1 MLKREIEQKL
11 KKLSNTRKIVLI
23 TGARQVGKSTLVKEI
38 CESDRKYITL
48 DDLKLRSLAQNDPQL
63 FLLSNPGK
71 LIIDEVQYAPNL
83 FPYLKMEV
91 DNSQERGL
99 YWLTGSQKFEL
110 MKNVDESLAGRI
122 SLLELSTLSLAE
134 KEGLKSKIF
143 DPRNISNNLNISIDK
158 IFEHIFMGGM
168 PEYVVDKLDR
178 NTFFEDYI
186 RTYLERDV
194 RQLAQVGDLMR
205 FYKFLVAVA
214 ARNGEVLNYNSISED
229 ADIDATTAKRWI
241 SILEASDIIYLLK
254 PYFKKQLNR
263 VTKSPKI
270 VFMDTGLCAYLS
282 GWNTLEALI
291 NSSTSGH
298 FLETFII
305 SELIKNKRN
314 NLNNPNYDIYYYR
327 DRDKKEIDLI
337 IELDNVI
344 YPFEIK
350 KTANPTLA
358 MIDNFKI
365 LENKN
370 LEVGPG
376 GILCFY
382 PQILPLNEKNKSYPI
397 SVIF

>member
-1 MLKREIEQKL
+1 M
-11 KKLSNTRKIVLI
+11 
-23 TGARQVGKSTLVKEI
+23 
-38 CESDRKYITL
+38 
-48 DDLKLRSLAQNDPQL
+48 
-63 FLLSNPGK
+63 
-71 LIIDEVQYAPNL
+71 YAPNL

-91 DNSQERGL
+91 DNSQEKGL

-214 ARNGEVLNYNSISED
+214 ARNGEVLNYNSISEE

-263 VTKSPKI
+263 VTKSPK
-270 VFMDTGLCAYLS
+270 
-282 GWNTLEALI
+282 
-291 NSSTSGH
+291 
-298 FLETFII
+298 
-305 SELIKNKRN
+305 
-314 NLNNPNYDIYYYR
+314 
-327 DRDKKEIDLI
+327 
-337 IELDNVI
+337 
-344 YPFEIK
+344 
-350 KTANPTLA
+350 
-358 MIDNFKI
+358 
-365 LENKN
+365 
-370 LEVGPG
+370 
-376 GILCFY
+376 
-382 PQILPLNEKNKSYPI
+382 
-397 SVIF
+397 